1 MGVRTVFATVPYY
14 RRSLAPPDRIWNQ
27 IPDVVRQRIIGS
39 RSTCRHSRRANSPRA
54 SPTRKAISCQR
65 LRSLRKAYH
74 RIKALPQ
81 AIPAPIAIMAI
92 RSPG

>member
-1 MGVRTVFATVPYY
+1 MWRAADHRLTLDVPALSA
-14 RRSLAPPDRIWNQ
+14 RELALRFM
-27 IPDVVRQRIIGS
+27 
-39 RSTCRHSRRANSPRA
+39 
-54 SPTRKAISCQR
+54 TRKAISCQR

-81 AIPAPIAIMAI
+81 AIPAPIAIIAI